1 MKRPELSDDIFIEVY
16 DSRNLSIYR
25 TTVKKVNACS
35 TDLWAYC
42 GLKAVF
48 ISRDLVIVETL
59 ALERPS

>member
-1 MKRPELSDDIFIEVY
+1 MFMF
-16 DSRNLSIYR
+16 SIYR
-25 TTVKKVNACS
+25 TTVKKVNGCS

>member
-25 TTVKKVNACS
+25 TTVKKVNGCS

-48 ISRDLVIVETL
+48 VSRNLVIVETL

>member
-25 TTVKKVNACS
+25 TTVKKVNGCS
-35 TDLWAYC
+35 TDLCSYY
-42 GLKAVF
+42 GLKVVF
-48 ISRDLVIVETL
+48 VSRGLVIVETL